1 MNVLPIADLNKSL
14 NIDAQNEVSE
24 AEALYHK
31 QLEEAA
37 EITAKNAEEKPI
49 VLLSG
54 PSGSSK
60 TTSAMR
66 LKALLEDK
74 GFTAQV
80 ISMDNYFFPL
90 NNFSNEEREKI
101 DLEAPS
107 RVDIPLLTEHLERFL
122 ECLPTQ
128 LPVFNF
134 ADQTRG
140 EGALFCRKENE
151 LIIIEGIHALNP
163 EVIGPVHQHAEGVY
177 VSVRT
182 RLSSGDK
189 LLHPS
194 MIRLM
199 RRLMRDRLFRG
210 RKTEDIIKAFRSV
223 QRGEQKYIM
232 PYKDSASVN
241 IDTFMSFEAAV
252 YANQLIPE
260 LQAVSPD
267 FELYGMVK
275 DMLGFLEKITPLP
288 ASIVPDSSIVR
299 EFIGGSV
306 FSY

>member
-1 MNVLPIADLNKSL
+1 MYVLPISDLNRAL
-14 NIDAQNEVSE
+14 NADARNEVGE
-24 AEALYHK
+24 AEALYHD
-31 QLEEAA
+31 QLEAAA
-37 EITAKNAEEKPI
+37 ETTAENAAEKPI

-66 LKALLEDK
+66 LKALLEGK
-74 GFTAQV
+74 GFEAQV
-80 ISMDNYFFPL
+80 ISMDNYFLPL
-90 NNFSNEEREKI
+90 NGLTAEEREKI

-140 EGALFCRKENE
+140 EGALFCRKDKE

-163 EVIGPVHQHAEGVY
+163 EVIGPVHQHAEGIY

-182 RLSSGDK
+182 RLSSGDR

-210 RKTEDIIKAFRSV
+210 RKTEDIIKAFKSV

-232 PYKDSASVN
+232 PYKNNASVN
-241 IDTFMSFEAAV
+241 IDTFMSFEASV
-252 YANQLIPE
+252 YADQLIPE
-260 LQAVSPD
+260 LRAVSPD
-267 FELYGMVK
+267 FELYGMAR
-275 DMLGFLEKITPLP
+275 DILGFLEEITPIS
-288 ASIVPDSSIVR
+288 ASLVPDSSIVR

>member
-1 MNVLPIADLNKSL
+1 MNVLPIAKLNKSL

-232 PYKDSASVN
+232 PYKNNASVS

-267 FELYGMVK
+267 FEIYGMAK
-275 DMLGFLEKITPLP
+275 DMLGFLEEITPLP

>member
-1 MNVLPIADLNKSL
+1 MNILPISDLNKSL
-14 NIDAQNEVSE
+14 NADAESEVDA

-37 EITAKNAEEKPI
+37 DITAQSAKDKPI

-66 LKALLEDK
+66 LKALLEER

-90 NNFSNEEREKI
+90 NGFTEEERAKI

-140 EGALFCRKENE
+140 EGELFCRKENE

-210 RKTEDIIKAFRSV
+210 RKTEDIIRSFRSV

-232 PYKDSASVN
+232 PYKKSASVN

-260 LQAVSPD
+260 LRAVSPQ

-275 DMLGFLEKITPLP
+275 DMLGFLEEITPVSSSLV
-288 ASIVPDSSIVR
+288 SDSSIVR

>member
-1 MNVLPIADLNKSL
+1 MNIQPIKELNRALNADTDNVVK
-14 NIDAQNEVSE
+14 E
-24 AEALYHK
+24 AEDLYQR
-31 QLEEAA
+31 QLEAA
-37 EITAKNAEEKPI
+37 ADIIAHKVYEKPI

-60 TTSAMR
+60 TTTAMR
-66 LKALLEDK
+66 LKSLFENRKLKAH
-74 GFTAQV
+74 V
-80 ISMDNYFFPL
+80 ISMDNYFLPL
-90 NNFSNEEREKI
+90 NHLTAEERAGI
-101 DLEAPS
+101 DLEAPG

-122 ECLPTQ
+122 KCQPTQ

-140 EGALFCRKENE
+140 AGELLCRNEKEV
-151 LIIIEGIHALNP
+151 IIIEGIHALNP
-163 EVIGPVHQHAEGVY
+163 EVIAPVHKHAEGIY

-182 RLSSGDK
+182 RLAMGEK

-210 RKTEDIIKAFRSV
+210 RRTEDIIMSFKSV

-232 PYKDSASVN
+232 PYKNSASVN

-252 YANQLIPE
+252 YAPKLIPE

-267 FELYGMVK
+267 FEQYGMVR
-275 DMLGFLEKITPLP
+275 DMLAFLEKLTPVN
-288 ASIVPDSSIVR
+288 SSVVPESSIVR

-306 FSY
+306 FNY

>member
-1 MNVLPIADLNKSL
+1 MNVLNITELNKSL
-14 NIDAQNEVSE
+14 NTDAQVEVNA
-24 AEALYHK
+24 AERLYQK

-37 EITAKNAEEKPI
+37 EITAKNAHDKPI

-66 LKALLEDK
+66 LKALLEGK
-74 GFTAQV
+74 GYAAQV
-80 ISMDNYFFPL
+80 ISMDNYFLPL
-90 NNFSNEEREKI
+90 NGLTPEEREKI

-122 ECLPTQ
+122 DCLPTQ

-134 ADQTRG
+134 ADQTRA
-140 EGALFCRKENE
+140 EGSLFCRKENE

-182 RLSSGDK
+182 RLSLGDK

-232 PYKDSASVN
+232 PYKNSASVN

-260 LQAVSPD
+260 LQAVDPD
-267 FELYGMVK
+267 FELYGMAK
-275 DMLGFLEKITPLP
+275 DMLTFLEEITPVS
-288 ASIVPDSSIVR
+288 ASLVPDSSIVR

>member
-1 MNVLPIADLNKSL
+1 MNVLPIKELNGLLNADAKE
-14 NIDAQNEVSE
+14 EVRA
-24 AEALYHK
+24 AEELYHR
-31 QLEEAA
+31 QLDEAA
-37 EITAKNAEEKPI
+37 DITAQRAEEKPI

-66 LKALLEDK
+66 LKALLEER
-74 GFTAQV
+74 GHFAHV

-90 NNFSNEEREKI
+90 NGLTPEEREKI

-140 EGALFCRKENE
+140 EGELLCRRERE

-182 RLSSGDK
+182 RLSMGDK

-232 PYKDSASVN
+232 PYKNNASVN

-260 LQAVSPD
+260 LSGVRPD
-267 FELYGMVK
+267 FEFYGMAR
-275 DMLGFLEKITPLP
+275 DMLAFLEEITPVS
-288 ASIVPDSSIVR
+288 ASLVPDSSIVR

>member
-1 MNVLPIADLNKSL
+1 MNFLPIKELNSL
-14 NIDAQNEVSE
+14 LNADAQKEIGA
-24 AEALYHK
+24 AEDLYHR
-31 QLEEAA
+31 QLKTAA
-37 EITAKNAEEKPI
+37 DITAQKAEEKPI

-60 TTSAMR
+60 TTTAMR
-66 LKALLEDK
+66 LKALLEGK
-74 GFTAQV
+74 GLSAHV

-90 NNFSNEEREKI
+90 NGLSPEEREKI

-140 EGALFCRKENE
+140 EGELLCRKEKE

-182 RLSSGDK
+182 RLSMGDK

-194 MIRLM
+194 RIRLM

-232 PYKDSASVN
+232 PYKNNASVN

-267 FELYGMVK
+267 FELYGMAK
-275 DMLGFLEKITPLP
+275 DMLAFLEEITPIP
-288 ASIVPDSSIVR
+288 ASLVPDSSIVR